1 MLVFS
6 DARRCIPVRKTVAAV
21 ATPMAFEMHLPDVAA
36 DAFPRCMQS
45 IADSPPQIC
54 KVTSE
59 I

>member
-36 DAFPRCMQS
+36 VAISRSAQS

-54 KVTSE
+54 KVTPE
-59 I
+59 M